1 MGLRN
6 NKGAVGFS
14 AGRGVACS
22 QRSPSREPILLLSA
36 ALAGSDPLQRMLG
49 SQMYPGLTAA
59 SWPPT
64 CTALTHRAASRAVGT
79 WRVGLAGEAM
89 LRPTPVDTQQESST
103 QPGRGSA
110 RMARTS
116 PSFWGAHS
124 TPMRAPRGQGQGVPG
139 GSWALGGGSSGAAVG
154 FVPVAKLHCSLEPP
168 GPQHRVPEGLG
179 CRWSTP
185 GCPPFPAPAHR
196 IPAPWHPAQPSRRP
210 GTQSSPRGCGNREQ
224 RGRQFPRSYGPGSA
238 GTGLRAPRPPPA
250 HHRFQT
256 MVKLR
261 RIPVPGP
268 APRVPQALP
277 TRRSPRAVSP
287 GEGRSGARSGAPGAP
302 TCRPAQTKR
311 GRAPARPGAMRRA
324 GAGTG
329 GGGPGTPPPPSRRP
343 RPPLCAGA
351 PGPVQVAGG
360 GGAARGAQRGAR
372 SRWRRRA
379 RCTGRLR
386 AQRAPGGGDKGA
398 AAAGALTSR
407 WGCPRRSR
415 PGRRRA
421 APGGAPRSRRQPWR
435 GRDAAGGPEGPAA
448 CPPPRHCRS
457 GRAEGRAAG
466 RLRPPP
472 RPVLAPRTAAPPP
485 PRPPP
490 RPPPPPPLLPR
501 GDPRGTPTGTRRGAE
516 LLERGAELDPR
527 SCSALPA
534 PNPGCAHSGHPEFRG
549 CALGPALPRDPR
561 DLNFPQPGHPRP
573 RSFHLRRPHTAVFAW
588 CPRCALA
595 ALGPAFVRSPMG

>member
-1 MGLRN
+1 MGLRY

-64 CTALTHRAASRAVGT
+64 CTALTHRATSRAVGT

-238 GTGLRAPRPPPA
+238 GTGLRAPRPPPSPPPVPDNGKTPPHPGTGPSTEGPPGPPHPSLPTRGVA
-250 HHRFQT
+250 G
-256 MVKLR
+256 R
-261 RIPVPGP
+261 REIGGSERGSRCPHVPPSADKAGPRPGP
-268 APRVPQALP
+268 ARCDA
-277 TRRSPRAVSP
+277 A
-287 GEGRSGARSGAPGAP
+287 GRCGH
-302 TCRPAQTKR
+302 R
-311 GRAPARPGAMRRA
+311 GRRA
-324 GAGTG
+324 GHTPSAVPPAPPAFVCRGSGPGAG
-329 GGGPGTPPPPSRRP
+329 GGGRRG
-343 RPPLCAGA
+343 GA
-351 PGPVQVAGG
+351 
-360 GGAARGAQRGAR
+360 GGAARGAVPVAAAR
-372 SRWRRRA
+372 SVHRA
-379 RCTGRLR
+379 
-386 AQRAPGGGDKGA
+386 APRTKG
-398 AAAGALTSR
+398 
-407 WGCPRRSR
+407 
-415 PGRRRA
+415 PGRRGQR
-421 APGGAPRSRRQPWR
+421 GG
-435 GRDAAGGPEGPAA
+435 GG
-448 CPPPRHCRS
+448 
-457 GRAEGRAAG
+457 GRAHQSVG
-466 RLRPPP
+466 L
-472 RPVLAPRTAAPPP
+472 
-485 PRPPP
+485 
-490 RPPPPPPLLPR
+490 
-501 GDPRGTPTGTRRGAE
+501 
-516 LLERGAELDPR
+516 
-527 SCSALPA
+527 S
-534 PNPGCAHSGHPEFRG
+534 
-549 CALGPALPRDPR
+549 
-561 DLNFPQPGHPRP
+561 
-573 RSFHLRRPHTAVFAW
+573 
-588 CPRCALA
+588 
-595 ALGPAFVRSPMG
+595 SPITSW